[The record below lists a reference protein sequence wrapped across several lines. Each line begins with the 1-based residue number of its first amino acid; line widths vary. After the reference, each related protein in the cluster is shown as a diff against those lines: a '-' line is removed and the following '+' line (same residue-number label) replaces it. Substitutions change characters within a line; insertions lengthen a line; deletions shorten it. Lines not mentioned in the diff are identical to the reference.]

1 MKSNMA
7 GMVKYHYGIALH
19 CIALHCIALHCIAL
33 HCIALHCIALHGM
46 VWCGMKLV
54 WYDTSMVYSMVS
66 VNSAAW

>member
-1 MKSNMA
+1 MA

-19 CIALHCIALHCIAL
+19 
-33 HCIALHCIALHGM
+33 GM
-46 VWCGMKLV
+46 VWYGVKLV